1 MNAGDR
7 WSTGCSGS
15 KCDIN
20 AAIRDCRPMLGSC
33 REAGAA
39 LLCNAKTFNSECSA
53 TSGVG
58 NSSADATNCVQMP
71 VQTSNSQAVLTVR
84 STNANARAQACM
96 MCDVCDCGF
105 WRLGLGLCL
114 RQLNIRRLTTQN
126 SNMCKPMHGN
136 NAAKGSETIAA
147 AALTKGLEMAW
158 AQNARTQDHKNSK
171 IAMRKTFP
179 TTPLPT
185 ANLLATTKQGP

>member
-20 AAIRDCRPMLGSC
+20 AAIRDCRPMSGSC

-39 LLCNAKTFNSECSA
+39 LLCNAETFNSECSA

-114 RQLNIRRLTTQN
+114 RQLYIWRLTTHN
-126 SNMCKPMHGN
+126 NMTFKPMHGK
-136 NAAKGSETIAA
+136 NAANGSEHNAA
-147 AALTKGLEMAW
+147 AALTKGFEMAW
-158 AQNARTQDHKNSK
+158 AQNARTQDHKKNRT
-171 IAMRKTFP
+171 AMKN
-179 TTPLPT
+179 
-185 ANLLATTKQGP
+185 NLSCWKLASSYR